1 MKTLGK
7 LVFAIAA
14 VGAIAPSFAFAPAAA
29 PFQDH
34 RDWHDDH
41 HDDRHDDRRDWHDDH
56 HRGPPGPPPHVV
68 DRRGPPP
75 WAHHHWE
82 RGHRYDGRVIVVD
95 RWHDYRGLREPP
107 RGYHWVRDDDDGQFL
122 LVAVATG
129 IIADIVLQ
137 Q

>member
-7 LVFAIAA
+7 LVFSLAA
-14 VGAIAPSFAFAPAAA
+14 AGVVAPAFAFP
-29 PFQDH
+29 PPGPPGPPSPEVQDHRDWHDDH

-41 HDDRHDDRRDWHDDH
+41 HDDHRDWHDDH
-56 HRGPPGPPPHVV
+56 HRGPPPPP
-68 DRRGPPP
+68 RY
-75 WAHHHWE
+75 AHHHWE